1 MKEVTGQLEENSVAI
16 EIVDTGLDQ
25 QPEILHFIGDGAE

>member
-16 EIVDTGLDQ
+16 EIIDTGLDQ
-25 QPEILHFIGDGAE
+25 QPEIFHFIGGRTE